1 MIWGLRRSK
10 MLRKQNIWLASY
22 HHWCVIFFYIAS
34 FEIPHTRTICK
45 KWLLITITSVWGHRN
60 HNWRLQQ
67 YHVPSPPELCRASQ
81 CSVSSVIRLVASSWN
96 MNLMRINEK
105 SNKILCGINYQDS
118 TKLVSWLSE
127 PWDASVPDFFIT
139 TKIL

>member
-1 MIWGLRRSK
+1 MRRSK
-10 MLRKQNIWLASY
+10 TLKKKNIWLVSAI
-22 HHWCVIFFYIAS
+22 CVSFFYILPTLK
-34 FEIPHTRTICK
+34 IPHRQLAARCK

-105 SNKILCGINYQDS
+105 SNRIQCGIKYQDS